1 MATKFMIQDWA
12 GNRMFPENTFDTFE
26 DGWEFIDENVDNSEF
41 DKSGDENDN
50 ALQDIYVVEMSSK

>member
-1 MATKFMIQDWA
+1 MSKKFIIQDWA

-26 DGWEFIDENVDNSEF
+26 DGWEFVDENVDNSEF
-41 DKSGDENDN
+41 EKSGDENDN